1 MYTDLCLK
9 FPDEATA
16 KSVLYRME
24 GVVAA
29 DLENGIEAQEGYEV
43 ANYANI
49 DTIGTIY
56 ERTGGTDEEPV
67 MTALDGWHVNV
78 LVLPGEDASVLE
90 AHQVFP
96 ATPVRVWG

>member
-1 MYTDLCLK
+1 MNMNLK
-9 FPDEATA
+9 FTDEAAA
-16 KSVLYRME
+16 KAVLYRVE
-24 GVVAA
+24 GAVEA
-29 DLENGIEAQEGYEV
+29 DAEQGIEAQEGHEV
-43 ANYANI
+43 ANYRNI
-49 DTIGTIY
+49 DVIGTIY